1 MLSNNNDHNND
12 NSDDNNNDDNLL
24 IDRTIQN
31 DLIVKSS
38 NSICLATTKHTNILI
53 GPYKT
58 I

>member
-12 NSDDNNNDDNLL
+12 NSDDNNDDNLL

-38 NSICLATTKHTNILI
+38 NSICLATTKHTNSMF
-53 GPYKT
+53 GSC
-58 I
+58 